1 MASAQ
6 TLSNPLTLSP
16 SRNNAPLQT
25 PDDARALLA
34 GFDLDVP
41 SVLTVANPKLAK
53 TVGARNVGHFALP
66 ARGLALAIDPTNNA
80 RTAPRGFLAD
90 VRALAERHG
99 MIETAQRHN
108 GCRFS
113 TDGCRRA
120 CINDAGHGG
129 LNPACAS
136 CRARRTLAMI
146 ADPVT
151 YTRAMVWAL
160 ARESANATA
169 DGVPL
174 AFRLCGTDETPWL
187 RMRTS
192 LSLHEAQTLK
202 RRFHVDAV
210 AGPGQTIADVFA
222 PMIADGRMIPYEYL
236 KARVDHADGPLAWL
250 AAGWRDVTASFAAD
264 RFSACNDAVQ
274 ALDAGLRVAVPIA
287 WPKGETLPTRAVV
300 TLTNG
305 TTRAVPCV
313 DGDVDDARWR
323 NPARCIV
330 LLREKRARGADRTL
344 ANGFILP
351 HRFRHTLAD
360 GRLDLG

>member
-1 MASAQ
+1 
-6 TLSNPLTLSP
+6 
-16 SRNNAPLQT
+16 
-25 PDDARALLA
+25 
-34 GFDLDVP
+34 
-41 SVLTVANPKLAK
+41 
-53 TVGARNVGHFALP
+53 
-66 ARGLALAIDPTNNA
+66 
-80 RTAPRGFLAD
+80 
-90 VRALAERHG
+90 
-99 MIETAQRHN
+99 
-108 GCRFS
+108 
-113 TDGCRRA
+113 
-120 CINDAGHGG
+120 
-129 LNPACAS
+129 
-136 CRARRTLAMI
+136 MI

-174 AFRLCGTDETPWL
+174 AFRMCGTDETPWF
-187 RMRTS
+187 RMRAS

-222 PMIADGRMIPYEYL
+222 PMVADGRMIPYEYL
-236 KARVDHADGPLAWL
+236 KARVDHDDGPLAWL
-250 AAGWRDVTASFAAD
+250 AAGWRDVTSSFAAD
-264 RFSACNDAVQ
+264 RFSACNDAVA

-287 WPKGETLPTRAVV
+287 WPKGVPLPTRAVL

-313 DGDVDDARWR
+313 DGDADDARWR

-344 ANGFILP
+344 ANRFILS

>member
-1 MASAQ
+1 MANAQ

-16 SRNNAPLQT
+16 SRTNAPLQT
-25 PDDARALLA
+25 PDDVRTLLG
-34 GFDLDVP
+34 GFELDVP

-129 LNPACAS
+129 LSPACAS

-151 YTRAMVWAL
+151 YPRAMVWAL

-174 AFRLCGTDETPWL
+174 AFRLCGTDETPWF

-250 AAGWRDVTASFAAD
+250 AAGWRDITASFAAD

-287 WPKGETLPTRAVV
+287 WSKGETLPTRAQI
-300 TLTNG
+300 TLING
-305 TTRAVPCV
+305 TARMVPCV

-344 ANGFILP
+344 TNGFILP